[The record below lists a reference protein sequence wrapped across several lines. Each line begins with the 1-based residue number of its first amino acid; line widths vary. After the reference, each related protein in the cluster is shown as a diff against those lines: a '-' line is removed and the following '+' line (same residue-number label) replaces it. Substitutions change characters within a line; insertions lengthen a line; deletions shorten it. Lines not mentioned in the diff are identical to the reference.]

1 MNCARCG
8 SQETQRFAMVYQAG
22 TQQVHTF
29 SHSAPYFSWAAITGI
44 GGVVTNTD
52 GSVSSLLANKTMP
65 PAKQPMGMA
74 ALMLILA
81 VVLLAAGVWLE
92 HMEISIGGAVMLLI
106 GSYQGWQ
113 SHSYNVRQW
122 PDLYRQWLHQWIC
135 LRCGNTFY
143 VP

>member
-22 TQQVHTF
+22 TQQVHTY

-52 GSVSSLLANKTMP
+52 GAVSSLLAEKTMP
-65 PAKQPMGMA
+65 PQKQPMGFA

-81 VVLLAAGVWLE
+81 VLLIAAGLRLE
-92 HMEISIGGAVMLLI
+92 HLEIAIVGAVMLMI
-106 GSYQGWQ
+106 AIYQGWQ
-113 SHSYNVRQW
+113 SHCYNARQW
-122 PDLYRQWLHQWIC
+122 PDLYRQWQHQWIC